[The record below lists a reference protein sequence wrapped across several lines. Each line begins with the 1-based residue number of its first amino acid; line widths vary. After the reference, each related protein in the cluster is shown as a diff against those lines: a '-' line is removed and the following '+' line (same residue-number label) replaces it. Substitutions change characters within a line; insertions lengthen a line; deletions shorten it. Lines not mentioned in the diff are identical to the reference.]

1 MLQRKY
7 RYFYITGTARCAM
20 TIGYVLPGTIEKTL
34 AFFSRFVIGLLFVSY
49 ATVQGQVVT
58 QDERELL
65 NTPAS
70 LRCSLQTDKEVLIVT
85 WQKIK
90 ATSPENM
97 ATFSE
102 NHGVVVQ
109 PPYKDRVNITQLGLR
124 NSTLTFWNTTV
135 EDEGCFMCLF
145 NTFGSGKISG
155 KTCLTLYVPPTIS
168 LHIESSNGGDL
179 NITCSATARPA
190 PVIFWKV
197 AGSGI
202 ENSTKT
208 VLHRNGTTTVTSILQ
223 VKDPKSQVGN
233 EEVICR
239 VLHLGTVT
247 DIRQALSNG
256 HEITLTTASIAVVVV
271 VIIILIVIFCY
282 NWRRRHRGGNTFH
295 AL

>member
-1 MLQRKY
+1 MERPVLGRLSY
-7 RYFYITGTARCAM
+7 RLSAWSLIWGMAAV
-20 TIGYVLPGTIEKTL
+20 VLCR
-34 AFFSRFVIGLLFVSY
+34 A
-49 ATVQGQVVT
+49 QGQVVT
-58 QDERELL
+58 QDEIELL

-155 KTCLTLYVPPTIS
+155 KTCLTLYVPPTVS
-168 LHIESSNGGDL
+168 LHYEFFEEGL

-208 VLHRNGTTTVTSILQ
+208 VLHRNGTTSVTSILQ

-233 EEVICR
+233 EEVICK

-247 DIRQALSNG
+247 DIRQTVSKALGSQG
-256 HEITLTTASIAVVVV
+256 LLQTTTFLSHLLLHEVQRPTTDWPWMYLQLLWQATGGKRQPAIH
-271 VIIILIVIFCY
+271 
-282 NWRRRHRGGNTFH
+282 RREAAGSSD
-295 AL
+295 

>member
-155 KTCLTLYVPPTIS
+155 KTCLTLYVPPTVS
-168 LHIESSNGGDL
+168 LHTESFNDSL

-208 VLHRNGTTTVTSILQ
+208 VLHRNGTTSVTSVLQ

-233 EEVICR
+233 EEVICK

-247 DIRQALSNG
+247 DIRQPRSNG
-256 HEITLTTASIAVVVV
+256 HEVTLAVSTSVVVV
-271 VIIILIVIFCY
+271 VVIILIVIFCY
-282 NWRRRHRGGNTFH
+282 KWRRRHRGGNTFH

>member
-1 MLQRKY
+1 MLRRNY

-20 TIGYVLPGTIEKTL
+20 TIGCGLPRTGGEIL

-70 LRCSLQTDKEVLIVT
+70 LRCSLQSDKEVLIVT
-85 WQKIK
+85 WQKVK

-109 PPYKDRVNITQLGLR
+109 PPYKDRMNITQLGLR
-124 NSTLTFWNTTV
+124 NSTITFWNTTV

-155 KTCLTLYVPPTIS
+155 KTCLTLYVPPTMS
-168 LHIESSNGGDL
+168 LHIEFFPDGL

-233 EEVICR
+233 EEVICK

-247 DIRQALSNG
+247 DIRQTLSNG
-256 HEITLTTASIAVVVV
+256 HEVTLTTCISAVVVV

-282 NWRRRHRGGNTFH
+282 KWRRRHRGGNTFH